1 MNFKRKSRNIRAL
14 IVLLAAFITLL
25 LNMKY
30 EREIVKSLTMVLV
43 VIVVFYVIATVAIKL
58 VDIISRMDDK
68 TVYDDGEE
76 ASEETVTEEQDGVL
90 Q

>member
-43 VIVVFYVIATVAIKL
+43 VIVVFYIIATVAIKL

-68 TVYDDGEE
+68 TIYDDGEE
-76 ASEETVTEEQDGVL
+76 ASEETVTEEQDSAL

>member
-1 MNFKRKSRNIRAL
+1 MNFKRKNRNIRAL

-43 VIVVFYVIATVAIKL
+43 VIVVFYIIATVAIKL

-68 TVYDDGEE
+68 TIYDDGEE
-76 ASEETVTEEQDGVL
+76 ASEETVTEEQDSAL